1 MAKLHIIMG
10 KLHLKLT
17 NNALRDLYAY
27 QAIIYQVNYF
37 NRLSMLPKIRYN
49 QKLFK
54 RYVLTTLFL
63 Y

>member
-17 NNALRDLYAY
+17 NNSLRGLYAY

-37 NRLSMLPKIRYN
+37 NKLSLLPKICYN
-49 QKLFK
+49 QKLSK
-54 RYVLTTLFL
+54 VSPDPPMI
-63 Y
+63 